1 MMRKIAVCIAFSD
14 AAQRERITAAAENL
28 GFHVDYFDTAEDIL
42 PRIEEYEIIYGHP
55 APEIVTR
62 AKNLKWLCSD
72 FAGIEKYLPDGVFS
86 DPSCLLSNSSG
97 AYGPTISE
105 HIIMVLLM
113 LLRRM
118 PEYEAD
124 LSERKW
130 SFYSPIRSITGSH
143 FVLLGTGDIGSNTAR
158 RLKALGASVTGV
170 CRSGKSDEPSFDR
183 VLPLSELDRVLP
195 TADALIMSLPATSET
210 VGILSAERI
219 ALLPQHAY
227 LINVGRGSAIDQ
239 DALVDALNNRAIAG
253 AALDVMLPEPLPADH
268 PLWDC
273 PNTILTP
280 HVSGNLSLGLTCE
293 LDIDMFLA
301 DLARYSEGKPL
312 KNFVDRTKGY

>member
-1 MMRKIAVCIAFSD
+1 MRKIAVCIAFSD
-14 AAQRERITAAAENL
+14 AAQRGRITDAADKL
-28 GFHVDYFDTAEDIL
+28 GFTVDYYDSAEDIL

-55 APEIVTR
+55 APEIVTK
-62 AKNLKWLCSD
+62 ATNLKWLCSD
-72 FAGIEKYLPDGVFS
+72 FAGIEKYLPDGVFH
-86 DPSCLLSNSSG
+86 DPGCILSNSSG

-105 HIIMVLLM
+105 HIVMVLLM

-124 LSERKW
+124 LKERKW
-130 SFYSPIRSITGSH
+130 TFYSPIRSIIGSH

-158 RLKALGASVTGV
+158 RLKALGATVTGV
-170 CRSGKSDEPSFDR
+170 CRSGKSDEPAFDR
-183 VLPLSELDRVLP
+183 VLPLSELNSILP

-210 VGILSAERI
+210 IGILTAERI
-219 ALLPQHAY
+219 ALLPPHAY
-227 LINVGRGSAIDQ
+227 VINVGRGSAIDQ
-239 DALVDALNNRAIAG
+239 DALVKALQNRTIAG

-268 PLWDC
+268 PLWNC

>member
-1 MMRKIAVCIAFSD
+1 MRKIAVCIAFSEEAHRRRIND
-14 AAQRERITAAAENL
+14 AAARL
-28 GFHVDYFDTAEDIL
+28 GFSIEYFETPEAMLPTIED
-42 PRIEEYEIIYGHP
+42 YEIIYGHP
-55 APEIVTR
+55 APELLSK
-62 AKNLKWLCSD
+62 AKNLRWLCSD
-72 FAGIEKYLPDGVFS
+72 FAGIEKYLPDEIWPQP
-86 DPSCLLSNSSG
+86 DCILSNSSG

-124 LSERKW
+124 LSERRW
-130 SFYSPIRSITGSH
+130 TFHAPIRSIIGSH

-158 RLKALGASVTGV
+158 RLKALGARVTGV
-170 CRSGKSDEPSFDR
+170 CRSGKSSEESFDR
-183 VLPLSELDRVLP
+183 VVPLSELDSVLP

-210 VGILSAERI
+210 AGILSAERI
-219 ALLPQHAY
+219 ALLPKHAY

-239 DALVDALNNRAIAG
+239 DALVRALMDRSIAG

-273 PNTILTP
+273 PNTIITP
-280 HVSGNLSLGLTCE
+280 HVSGNLSLGLTCD

-301 DLARYSEGKPL
+301 DLCRYSKGEQL
-312 KNFVDRTKGY
+312 ANFVDRRKGY

>member
-1 MMRKIAVCIAFSD
+1 MRKIAVCIAFSD
-14 AAQRERITAAAENL
+14 AAQRERITAHAAAL
-28 GFHVDYFDTAEDIL
+28 GFTVDYYDAPEDIL
-42 PRIEEYEIIYGHP
+42 PHIEDYEILYGHP
-55 APEIVTR
+55 APEIVTK
-62 AKNLKWLCSD
+62 ATNLKWLCSD

-86 DPSCLLSNSSG
+86 DPSCILSNSSG

-124 LSERKW
+124 LEKRKW
-130 SFYSPIRSITGSH
+130 TFYSPIRSIIGSH

-158 RLKALGASVTGV
+158 RLKALGATVTGV
-170 CRSGKSDEPSFDR
+170 CRSGACDEPSFDR
-183 VLPLSELDRVLP
+183 VVPLSELDSVLP
-195 TADALIMSLPATSET
+195 TADALIMSLPATKET
-210 VGILSAERI
+210 IGILTKERI
-219 ALLPQHAY
+219 ALLPETAY

-239 DALVDALNNRAIAG
+239 DALVDALNNGKIAG

-273 PNTILTP
+273 PNVILTP

-301 DLARYSEGKPL
+301 DLTRYSEGQPL
-312 KNFVDRTKGY
+312 KNFVDRAKGY

>member
-1 MMRKIAVCIAFSD
+1 MRKIAVCIAFSD
-14 AAQRERITAAAENL
+14 ASQRTRISDTADAL
-28 GFHVDYFDTAEDIL
+28 GFCVDYYDTAEDML
-42 PRIEEYEIIYGHP
+42 PCITEYEIIYGHP
-55 APEIVTR
+55 APEIVQK
-62 AKNLKWLCSD
+62 AENLKWLCSD
-72 FAGIEKYLPDGVFS
+72 FAGIEKYLPDGTFH
-86 DPSCLLSNSSG
+86 DPNCILSNSSG

-124 LSERKW
+124 LRERKW
-130 SFYSPIRSITGSH
+130 TFYSPIRSITGSH
-143 FVLLGTGDIGSNTAR
+143 FVLLGTGDIGSNAAR
-158 RLKALGASVTGV
+158 RLKALGAAVTGV
-170 CRSGKSDEPSFDR
+170 CRSGKSDEAAFDR
-183 VLPLSELDRVLP
+183 VLPLSELNSILP
-195 TADALIMSLPATSET
+195 TADALIMSLPATAET
-210 VGILSAERI
+210 IGILSAERI
-219 ALLPQHAY
+219 ALLPKHAY

-239 DALVDALNNRAIAG
+239 DALVKALQSRAIAG

-293 LDIDMFLA
+293 LDIEMFLA
-301 DLARYSEGKPL
+301 DLKRYSEGKTL
-312 KNFVDRTKGY
+312 NNFVDRTKGY

>member
-1 MMRKIAVCIAFSD
+1 MRKIAVCIAFSD
-14 AAQRERITAAAENL
+14 ASQRTRISETAATL
-28 GFHVDYFDTAEDIL
+28 GFCVDYYDAAEDML
-42 PRIEEYEIIYGHP
+42 PHIADYEIIYGHP
-55 APEIVTR
+55 APEIVQK
-62 AKNLKWLCSD
+62 AENLKWLCSD
-72 FAGIEKYLPDGVFS
+72 FAGIEKYLPEDTFY
-86 DPSCLLSNSSG
+86 DPHCILSNSSG

-124 LSERKW
+124 LRDRKW
-130 SFYSPIRSITGSH
+130 TFYSPIRSITGSH

-158 RLKALGASVTGV
+158 RLKALGATVTGV
-170 CRSGKSDEPSFDR
+170 CRSGKSDEAAFDH
-183 VLPLSELDRVLP
+183 VLPLSELNSVLP
-195 TADALIMSLPATSET
+195 TADALIMSLPATAET
-210 VGILSAERI
+210 IGILSAERI
-219 ALLPQHAY
+219 ALLPKHAY

-239 DALVDALNNRAIAG
+239 DALVDALQSRAIAG

-268 PLWDC
+268 PLWNC

-293 LDIDMFLA
+293 LDIEMFLA
-301 DLARYSEGKPL
+301 DLKLYSEGKSL

>member
-1 MMRKIAVCIAFSD
+1 MRKIAICIAFSD
-14 AAQRERITAAAENL
+14 ASQRQRITDCAAAL
-28 GFHVDYFDTAEDIL
+28 GFSVDYYDSTEDML
-42 PRIEEYEIIYGHP
+42 PRIEDYEILYGHP
-55 APEIVTR
+55 APEIIMK

-72 FAGIEKYLPDGVFS
+72 FAGIEKYLPDGVFY
-86 DPSCLLSNSSG
+86 DPACLLSNSSG

-118 PEYEAD
+118 PEYEKD

-130 SFYSPIRSITGSH
+130 TFYSPIRSIIGSH

-158 RLKALGASVTGV
+158 RLKALGATVTGV
-170 CRSGKSDEPSFDR
+170 CRSGKSDEPAFDR
-183 VLPLSELDRVLP
+183 VVPLSELDSVLP
-195 TADALIMSLPATSET
+195 TADALIMSLPATTET
-210 VGILSAERI
+210 IGILTAERI
-219 ALLPQHAY
+219 ALLRRDAY

-239 DALVDALNNRAIAG
+239 DALVSALNSHSIAG
-253 AALDVMLPEPLPADH
+253 AALDVMMPEPLPADH

-273 PNTILTP
+273 PNTIITP

-293 LDIDMFLA
+293 LDIAMFLE
-301 DLARYSEGKPL
+301 DLKRYSEGKSL